1 MIITNFIAKWIVKLA
16 DLNVKGTQGVT
27 LWPFIFIWPPEMAK
41 RKKLVAH
48 ERVHL
53 VQWLRYW
60 IVGFPF
66 VYAYQFLRYGY
77 KNMPLEV
84 EAGPT

>member
-1 MIITNFIAKWIVKLA
+1 MIITNWTARVIVWLA
-16 DLNVKGTQGVT
+16 ARITPGTLGVT
-27 LWPFIFIWPPEMAK
+27 IWPFIFIWPPEMAK

-53 VQWLRYW
+53 VQWRRYW

-66 VYAYQFLRYGY
+66 VYVYQFLRYGY